1 MHLNP
6 NTTLILTGE
15 VTLGKKSFQIK
26 GKGGI
31 AFGGGDVMMYELT
44 LPTDFPYGIEPET
57 IIDKSPTLE
66 YFSKAIDIMASESQ
80 VLILIANFSY
90 APLTGEVIYSQI
102 VNKLENDSYIVHPG
116 LEDDYSRDYFRGIYY
131 PQNEEAGKWVR
142 SHQPQIKKNNA
153 SCGEQRKK
161 YLIGNWLSSAGYEVP
176 AVIFV
181 TKDLEDPSNATFC
194 QRAKA
199 KLVIYHAPM

>member
-1 MHLNP
+1 M
-6 NTTLILTGE
+6 TSGE
-15 VTLGKKSFQIK
+15 KSFQIK

-80 VLILIANFSY
+80 VLILIASFSY

-102 VNKLENDSYIVHPG
+102 VNKLEKDSYIVHPS
-116 LEDDYSRDYFRGIYY
+116 LLYY
-131 PQNEEAGKWVR
+131 PQNKEAGKWVR
-142 SHQPQIKKNNA
+142 SHQPQIKKNIA
-153 SCGEQRKK
+153 SCGIQKKK
-161 YLIGNWLSSAGYEVP
+161 YLIGNWFSSAGYEVP

-181 TKDLEDPSNATFC
+181 TKDLNDPSNATFC

-199 KLVIYHAPM
+199 KLVIYHAPMP

>member
-1 MHLNP
+1 M
-6 NTTLILTGE
+6 TSSE
-15 VTLGKKSFQIK
+15 ESYQVQ
-26 GKGGI
+26 GKGGVSY
-31 AFGGGDVMMYELT
+31 AVDTMAYKLT
-44 LPTDFPYGIEPET
+44 LPPDFPYGIEPET
-57 IIDKSPTLE
+57 IFDNSRTADN
-66 YFSKAIDIMASESQ
+66 FHKAIDIMASESQ
-80 VLILIANFSY
+80 VLILIASFSY

-102 VNKLENDSYIVHPG
+102 VNKLEKDSYIVHPS
-116 LEDDYSRDYFRGIYY
+116 LLYY
-131 PQNEEAGKWVR
+131 PKNKEAGKWVR

-199 KLVIYHAPM
+199 KLVIYHAPMP

>member
-1 MHLNP
+1 M
-6 NTTLILTGE
+6 TSGE
-15 VTLGKKSFQIK
+15 KSFQIK

-44 LPTDFPYGIEPET
+44 IPTDFPYGIEPET
-57 IIDKSPTLE
+57 IIDKSTTLE

-80 VLILIANFSY
+80 VLILIANYSY
-90 APLTGEVIYSQI
+90 APSAGDLLYSQI
-102 VNKLENDSYIVHPG
+102 VNKLEKDSYIVHPAY
-116 LEDDYSRDYFRGIYY
+116 EDAYLDLHFY

-142 SHQPQIKKNNA
+142 SHQPQIKKNQA
-153 SCGEQRKK
+153 SCGEQKKK
-161 YLIGNWLSSAGYEVP
+161 YLIGNWFSSAGYEVP

-181 TKDLEDPSNATFC
+181 TRDLDDPSNATFC

-199 KLVIYHAPM
+199 KLVIYHAPMLKSH